1 MGGRGRGGGGA
12 GGEEA
17 RAGPPFS
24 KVGMSPKWVEGAKIG
39 ERVGH
44 GPGGFPGP
52 GPGARGSG
60 VGAALGLWLSRPSAG
75 CLSKAPARAHQQKG
89 CGSLPK

>member
-1 MGGRGRGGGGA
+1 MGGGA

>member
-1 MGGRGRGGGGA
+1 MGGRGWR
-12 GGEEA
+12 EEA
-17 RAGPPFS
+17 TAGPPFS

-39 ERVGH
+39 EGVGH

-60 VGAALGLWLSRPSAG
+60 AGAALGLWLSRHSAG
-75 CLSKAPARAHQQKG
+75 CL
-89 CGSLPK
+89 